1 MKLRIVVGVVIFCMS
16 IVTSSAYGLPSAH
29 AAGDYPTRGVIA
41 DGNRD
46 WPIPG
51 HDYDNSRDAGDSPI
65 RASTVGKLRSAWT
78 IATPGALTTAV
89 VVVGNTVYAQD
100 DRGVVVAVN
109 KSTGQT
115 LWQSAST
122 GFTVGPEGVA
132 LGGGRVFA
140 ATTDGV
146 EALDARSGQV
156 IWTTRLTQTTT
167 AGVDMQPTV
176 IGNRVLIATVP
187 VSVAVQYAGGDS
199 GDLFAVD
206 AATGKVDWS
215 FDTVASKDLWGNP
228 SVNSGGGAWYPPAIG
243 TNTGIV
249 YLGTANPGPFP
260 GTAQYPNGSS
270 RPGRN
275 LYTDSTVALSL
286 TTGRLIWYHQAVA
299 HDLFDQDFVHAML
312 VTVNTGTGSHQ
323 IVVGAGKGGQVLG
336 MNPSTGRLLWQT
348 SVETSVGVQ
357 QNHSLT
363 SLTGPTPVLPGTFG
377 GVLTPP
383 ASSGGDVYV
392 ATLNAPTT
400 LSPDKT
406 AYFGG
411 KIGTMPGE
419 VVAIDAATGR
429 HLWDTSIPGDPTGGA
444 TVVNNLVITAT
455 FQGALVVLDR
465 RTGKILWTHQVG
477 HAISGWLAIAGNLL
491 LVPTGSV
498 GSSGHLIAY
507 QLPPS

>member
-1 MKLRIVVGVVIFCMS
+1 MSLRIVLAVVI
-16 IVTSSAYGLPSAH
+16 IGTSMVAGSAYGSSLTHP
-29 AAGDYPTRGVIA
+29 AGTD
-41 DGNRD
+41 D

-51 HDYDNSRDAGDSPI
+51 HDYDNSRDASDSPI
-65 RASTVGKLRSAWT
+65 RASTVGTLRLAWS

-89 VVVGNTVYAQD
+89 VVVGNTVYAED
-100 DRGVVVAVN
+100 DRGVVVAVD

-132 LGGGRVFA
+132 LGGGKVFA
-140 ATTDGV
+140 ATTDGL
-146 EALDARSGQV
+146 EALDARSGRV
-156 IWTTRLTQTTT
+156 LWTTRLTQTTT

-187 VSVAVQYAGGDS
+187 VSVAVQYQGGDR

-206 AATGKVDWS
+206 AANGKVDWS

-228 SVNSGGGAWYPPAIG
+228 AVNSGGGAWYPPAID
-243 TNTGIV
+243 TKTGVV
-249 YLGTANPGPFP
+249 YWGTANPGPFP
-260 GTAQYPNGSS
+260 GTTQYPNGSS

-286 TTGRLIWYHQAVA
+286 KRGRLIWYHQAVA
-299 HDLFDQDFVHAML
+299 HDLFDQDFVHALL
-312 VTVNTGTGSHQ
+312 VTMNAGTASDQ
-323 IVVGAGKGGQVLG
+323 IVVGTGKGGQVLG
-336 MNPSTGRLLWQT
+336 MNPSTGRLVWR
-348 SVETSVGVQ
+348 TSVGVQ
-357 QNHSLT
+357 ENHSLT
-363 SLTGPTPVLPGTFG
+363 SLAGPTPVLPGTFG

-383 ASSGGDVYV
+383 ASADGDVYV

-400 LSPDKT
+400 LYPNKT

-429 HLWDTSIPGDPTGGA
+429 HLWDTSVPGDPTGGA

-455 FQGALVVLDR
+455 LQGALVAIDR
-465 RTGKILWTHQVG
+465 RTGKIVWTRQLGYAV
-477 HAISGWLAIAGNLL
+477 SGWPAVAGNLL
-491 LVPTGSV
+491 VIPTGSV
-498 GSSGHLIAY
+498 GSSGHLLAY